1 MQSLTIRHL
10 TTYRYR
16 QPVSFGEHRM
26 MLRPRDQ
33 HDQKVVEAQL
43 GITPE
48 PASLRFVQDA
58 FGNHVAI
65 AQFAGRA
72 RELSFESIVSVEHF
86 ASDAAKGDLDHSE
99 FAACAERLHPDP
111 ADEVARWARQFLPT
125 PGPATGSP
133 GTEPGESLEFLSRLA
148 RGIHTGFRYRRR
160 EAKGIQTPLETLR
173 LGRGTCRDFA
183 LLMVEAARA
192 LGLAARFVSGY
203 LATPLSERMEPSS
216 AASVESPHAATHGAT
231 HGATHAWAQ
240 VYLPDIGWVDFDPTA
255 GSVGKTSLITV
266 AVVCDPYDALPLHGT
281 YAGAASDF
289 LGMDV
294 RVSVTPGG
302 AQEG

>member
-26 MLRPRDQ
+26 MLRPRDS
-33 HDQKVVEAQL
+33 HDQKVVAARL

-48 PASLRFVQDA
+48 PASLRFVHDA

-72 RELSFESIVSVEHF
+72 RELSFESIVSVEHSP
-86 ASDAAKGDLDHSE
+86 SDTAKGDLEQSE
-99 FAACAERLHPDP
+99 FAACIERLHPDP
-111 ADEVARWARQFLPT
+111 ADEVAPWARQFLPT
-125 PGPATGSP
+125 PGAATGSA
-133 GTEPGESLEFLSRLA
+133 ESLEFLSRLA
-148 RGIHTGFRYRRR
+148 QGIHKGFRYRRR
-160 EAKGIQTPLETLR
+160 EAKGIQLPLETLR

-192 LGLAARFVSGY
+192 LGFAARFVSGY
-203 LATPLSERMEPSS
+203 LAAPLSERMEPSR

-266 AVVCDPYDALPLHGT
+266 AVECDPYDALPLHGT